1 MIKKSTLQWDI
12 KLISNQIVEEKF
24 YKSDYKFTQNSLIN
38 LKKVMDLFFGVEMMY
53 MMVKIVFYVDD

>member
-1 MIKKSTLQWDI
+1 MIKKSTMQWDI
-12 KLISNQIVEEKF
+12 KLILNQIVEEKF